1 MYQYYIFSMTKNEN
15 GEYEHDVKWT
25 FDETD
30 KAAYHKAESL
40 YYDILS
46 KAAIAEGIVFKSVV
60 MMNAEGRIYATTCIN
75 HAD

>member
-40 YYDILS
+40 YYDSIFNNAGCARMSILGILS
-46 KAAIAEGIVFKSVV
+46 K
-60 MMNAEGRIYATTCIN
+60 IY
-75 HAD
+75 